1 MGGRGEGGGVKGE
14 GRGVR
19 CTVRAAHSQVRGAR
33 VTGPVQG
40 CQVCA
45 SQPGGHR
52 AACEGASLIGL
63 GCDPTPG
70 SWAFLAPS
78 YLTPSMG

>member
-1 MGGRGEGGGVKGE
+1 MSGGRGEGGGERGAVHCE
-14 GRGVR
+14 G
-19 CTVRAAHSQVRGAR
+19 CSQPGGGAR

-63 GCDPTPG
+63 GGDPTPG
-70 SWAFLAPS
+70 SWAFLVPS
-78 YLTPSMG
+78 FLTPSMG